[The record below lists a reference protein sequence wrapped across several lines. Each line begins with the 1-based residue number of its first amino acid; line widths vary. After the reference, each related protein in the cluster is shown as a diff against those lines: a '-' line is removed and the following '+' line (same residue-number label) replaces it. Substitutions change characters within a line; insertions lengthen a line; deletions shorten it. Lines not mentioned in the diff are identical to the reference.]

1 MNMIIQITTAIAM
14 ILSIIVPF
22 GYFFL
27 GEKSKKRYK
36 KSLIANCFMFFGV
49 LLVATVVSFAGTASV
64 QAAGSSADGLATGL
78 GYLGAALVTGISG
91 LGSGIAVASSASAAL
106 GALSEDGSLFGKS
119 IIFVAMAEGIALY
132 GLIISFMILGK
143 LSGALPMKMYL
154 ISDNIDTYTGMRLA
168 GVEGVVI
175 HERNELKNALE
186 QAISDKEI
194 GIILLTEKFGREFP
208 EIIDEVR
215 LHHKTPLII
224 EIPDR
229 HGTGRKP
236 DFITSYVNEA
246 IGLKL

>member
-1 MNMIIQITTAIAM
+1 MNMIIQITTAIAL

-27 GEKSKKRYK
+27 GEKNKKRYK

-64 QAAGSSADGLATGL
+64 QAATGL

-143 LSGALPMKMYL
+143 L
-154 ISDNIDTYTGMRLA
+154 
-168 GVEGVVI
+168 
-175 HERNELKNALE
+175 
-186 QAISDKEI
+186 
-194 GIILLTEKFGREFP
+194 
-208 EIIDEVR
+208 
-215 LHHKTPLII
+215 
-224 EIPDR
+224 
-229 HGTGRKP
+229 
-236 DFITSYVNEA
+236 
-246 IGLKL
+246 

>member
-91 LGSGIAVASSASAAL
+91 LGSGIAVASSAAL

-143 LSGALPMKMYL
+143 L
-154 ISDNIDTYTGMRLA
+154 
-168 GVEGVVI
+168 
-175 HERNELKNALE
+175 
-186 QAISDKEI
+186 
-194 GIILLTEKFGREFP
+194 
-208 EIIDEVR
+208 
-215 LHHKTPLII
+215 
-224 EIPDR
+224 
-229 HGTGRKP
+229 
-236 DFITSYVNEA
+236 
-246 IGLKL
+246 